1 MKKIVSGIMALAL
14 ALLLIVQPD
23 NTVKAEGVSLG
34 LSASTVNVGG
44 SVTATVSCPSGYG
57 VDVILSVDNTAVLSG
72 GNDTVVVIGD
82 AAGQSNSASVSFS
95 AVGAGTCTITAT
107 VRSAG
112 DADGNPVD
120 FGGASAT
127 VTVNNAAQ
135 QPTDT
140 NGGNT
145 GSNTGGTTDGGDAAQ
160 TTQSSDNTLKSIV
173 LSNGSLSPA
182 FSPKTKNYTAT
193 VDNSVTSL
201 SISATPTDQTAKV
214 TSVSGN
220 DNLQVG
226 ENTITITV
234 KAENGVT
241 TTYTIVVTRRD
252 ATDPENSEA
261 QEEKK
266 TYEINGSNWGIST
279 EITEDEVMQDF
290 TLSSILIDNLEYPC
304 LSFNNGSLDLIKMV
318 SEDGLNTGF
327 FVYDKDQGA
336 IYPFAKISGE
346 EHYVIILMPDTADV
360 PSDYAEVTLAIEGK
374 ADVTAY
380 QKADDELYLI
390 YCINDRGEKG
400 WYQYDPVEG
409 TYIRYV
415 APVETVE
422 QVVEEQNPD
431 TALQAEVANL
441 KLERTIILAVCGIIL
456 VILLIIIIALAIRVA
471 NSRKDV
477 LRELEEEDSD
487 DELDE
492 ELFEDADEQEQDDEI
507 INLDISDDSTDVDN
521 LAEDKDAI
529 SDNIADMVI
538 VDTEG
543 ANIEVRDD
551 INEDSHNNG
560 TKNDDVVETKE
571 AVNDNIVDIKIR
583 GTERTDIE
591 VGDDINQNSHSSSVE
606 NEDAVANK
614 AIINNDTA
622 DMKINDVAST
632 DTEDTSESML
642 PDENADSEPTEKK
655 VKKEKKE
662 YKRWGKK
669 KEQEPEED
677 DDITFIDL

>member
-23 NTVKAEGVSLG
+23 NTVKADNVSLG

-82 AAGQSNSASVSFS
+82 AAGQPNSASVTFS

-120 FGGASAT
+120 FGGASAA
-127 VTVNNAAQ
+127 VTVNNTAQ

-145 GSNTGGTTDGGDAAQ
+145 GSNTGSNTDGTTDGSSTAQ
-160 TTQSSDNTLKSIV
+160 TIKSSDNTLKSIV

-241 TTYTIVVTRRD
+241 ATYTIVVTRRD

-266 TYEINGSNWGIST
+266 SYEINGSNWGIST
-279 EITEDEVMQDF
+279 EITEEEVLQDF

-304 LSFNNGSLDLIKMV
+304 LSFNNGGLDLVKMV

-327 FVYDKDQGA
+327 FVYDKEQGA

-346 EHYVIILMPDTADV
+346 EHYVIILMPDAADV

-400 WYQYDPVEG
+400 WYQYDPVEE

-422 QVVEEQNPD
+422 QVVEAQNPD

-477 LRELEEEDSD
+477 LRELEEEDSE
-487 DELDE
+487 DELEE
-492 ELFEDADEQEQDDEI
+492 ELFVEADKQEQDDEI
-507 INLDISDDSTDVDN
+507 INLDISEDSTDV
-521 LAEDKDAI
+521 
-529 SDNIADMVI
+529 DNIADMVI
-538 VDTEG
+538 ADAEG
-543 ANIEVRDD
+543 ANIVSGDADNENSYNSNVN
-551 INEDSHNNG
+551 NEDAIAN
-560 TKNDDVVETKE
+560 KDIIDDNIADMKMSGV
-571 AVNDNIVDIKIR
+571 VNDNIEI
-583 GTERTDIE
+583 
-591 VGDDINQNSHSSSVE
+591 GD
-606 NEDAVANK
+606 
-614 AIINNDTA
+614 
-622 DMKINDVAST
+622 
-632 DTEDTSESML
+632 ES
-642 PDENADSEPTEKK
+642 ADSELTENES
-655 VKKEKKE
+655 KKEKKKH
-662 YKRWGKK
+662 KRWGKK
-669 KEQEPEED
+669 KEQEPEDD

>member
-1 MKKIVSGIMALAL
+1 MKKIVSGIMVLAL
-14 ALLLIVQPD
+14 ALLLIAHPD

-82 AAGQSNSASVSFS
+82 AAGQPNSASVTFS

-120 FGGASAT
+120 FGGASAA
-127 VTVNNAAQ
+127 VTVNNTAQ

-140 NGGNT
+140 NTGNNT
-145 GSNTGGTTDGGDAAQ
+145 GSNTGSNTDGTTDGSSTAQ

-201 SISATPTDQTAKV
+201 SISATPTNQTAKV

-241 TTYTIVVTRRD
+241 ATYTIVVTRRD

-266 TYEINGSNWGIST
+266 SYEINGSNWGIST
-279 EITEDEVMQDF
+279 EITEEEVLQDF

-346 EHYVIILMPDTADV
+346 EHYVIILMPDAADV

-380 QKADDELYLI
+380 QKADDELYLV

-400 WYQYDPVEG
+400 WYQYDPVEE

-422 QVVEEQNPD
+422 QVVEAQNPD

-477 LRELEEEDSD
+477 LRELEEEDSE

-492 ELFEDADEQEQDDEI
+492 ELFVEADKQEQDDEI

-521 LAEDKDAI
+521 IADMKTADTESANIASGDADTENSYNSNVNNEGTIANKDI
-529 SDNIADMVI
+529 IDDNIADMKM
-538 VDTEG
+538 
-543 ANIEVRDD
+543 
-551 INEDSHNNG
+551 S
-560 TKNDDVVETKE
+560 DV
-571 AVNDNIVDIKIR
+571 VNDNIEI
-583 GTERTDIE
+583 
-591 VGDDINQNSHSSSVE
+591 GD
-606 NEDAVANK
+606 
-614 AIINNDTA
+614 
-622 DMKINDVAST
+622 
-632 DTEDTSESML
+632 ES
-642 PDENADSEPTEKK
+642 ADSELTESES
-655 VKKEKKE
+655 KKEKKKH
-662 YKRWGKK
+662 KRWGKK

>member
-1 MKKIVSGIMALAL
+1 MKKIVSGIMVLAL
-14 ALLLIVQPD
+14 ALLLIAHPD

-82 AAGQSNSASVSFS
+82 AAGQPNSASVSFS

-112 DADGNPVD
+112 DAVGELVD

-127 VTVNNAAQ
+127 VTVNNTAQ

-140 NGGNT
+140 NTGNNTGNNT
-145 GSNTGGTTDGGDAAQ
+145 GSNTGSNTDGTTDGSSTAQ

-201 SISATPTDQTAKV
+201 SISATPTNQTAKV

-241 TTYTIVVTRRD
+241 ATYTIVVTRRD

-266 TYEINGSNWGIST
+266 SYEINGSNWGIST
-279 EITEDEVMQDF
+279 EITEEEVLQDF

-346 EHYVIILMPDTADV
+346 EHYVIILMPDAADV

-380 QKADDELYLI
+380 QKADDELYLV

-400 WYQYDPVEG
+400 WYQYDPVEE

-422 QVVEEQNPD
+422 QVVEAQNPD

-477 LRELEEEDSD
+477 LRELEEEDSE

-492 ELFEDADEQEQDDEI
+492 ELFVEADKQEQDDEI

-521 LAEDKDAI
+521 IADMVIADAEGANIVSGDADNENSYNSNVNNEDTIANKDI
-529 SDNIADMVI
+529 IDDNIADMKM
-538 VDTEG
+538 
-543 ANIEVRDD
+543 
-551 INEDSHNNG
+551 S
-560 TKNDDVVETKE
+560 DV
-571 AVNDNIVDIKIR
+571 VNDNIEI
-583 GTERTDIE
+583 
-591 VGDDINQNSHSSSVE
+591 GD
-606 NEDAVANK
+606 
-614 AIINNDTA
+614 
-622 DMKINDVAST
+622 
-632 DTEDTSESML
+632 ES
-642 PDENADSEPTEKK
+642 ADSELTESES
-655 VKKEKKE
+655 KKEKKKH
-662 YKRWGKK
+662 KRWGKK

>member
-1 MKKIVSGIMALAL
+1 MKKIVSGIMVLAL
-14 ALLLIVQPD
+14 ALLLIVHPD

-82 AAGQSNSASVSFS
+82 AAGQPNSASVTFS

-120 FGGASAT
+120 FGGASAA
-127 VTVNNAAQ
+127 VTVNNTAQ

-140 NGGNT
+140 NTGNNTGNNT
-145 GSNTGGTTDGGDAAQ
+145 GSNTGSNTDGTTDGSSTAQ

-201 SISATPTDQTAKV
+201 SISATPTNQTAKV

-241 TTYTIVVTRRD
+241 ATYTIVVTRRD

-266 TYEINGSNWGIST
+266 SYEINGSNWGIST
-279 EITEDEVMQDF
+279 EITEEEVLQDF

-304 LSFNNGSLDLIKMV
+304 LSFNNGSLDLVKMV

-327 FVYDKDQGA
+327 FVYDKEQGA

-346 EHYVIILMPDTADV
+346 EHYVIILMPDAADV

-380 QKADDELYLI
+380 QKADYELYLV

-400 WYQYDPVEG
+400 WYQYDPVEE

-422 QVVEEQNPD
+422 QVAEAQNPD

-477 LRELEEEDSD
+477 LRELEEEDSE

-492 ELFEDADEQEQDDEI
+492 ELFVEADKREQDDEI

-521 LAEDKDAI
+521 
-529 SDNIADMVI
+529 IADMVI
-538 VDTEG
+538 ADAEG
-543 ANIEVRDD
+543 ANIVSGDADNENSYNSNVN
-551 INEDSHNNG
+551 NEDAIAN
-560 TKNDDVVETKE
+560 KDIIDDNIADQKMSDV
-571 AVNDNIVDIKIR
+571 VNDNIEI
-583 GTERTDIE
+583 
-591 VGDDINQNSHSSSVE
+591 GD
-606 NEDAVANK
+606 
-614 AIINNDTA
+614 
-622 DMKINDVAST
+622 
-632 DTEDTSESML
+632 ES
-642 PDENADSEPTEKK
+642 ADSELTESES
-655 VKKEKKE
+655 KKEKKKH
-662 YKRWGKK
+662 KRWGKK

>member
-1 MKKIVSGIMALAL
+1 MKKKLSRFFAI
-14 ALLLIVQPD
+14 ALLLILIIRPSSV
-23 NTVKAEGVSLG
+23 VKAENISLSI
-34 LSASTVNVGG
+34 SASTVNVGDT
-44 SVTATVSCPSGYG
+44 VTATVSCPVGYS
-57 VDVILSVDNTAVLSG
+57 VIVSVNSDNGSVLSG
-72 GNDTVVVIGD
+72 GGLDQVATIGEI
-82 AAGQSNSASVSFS
+82 AGQPQNMSFKFS
-95 AVGAGTCTITAT
+95 AVGAGTCSITVSVLDTVNGDGITI
-107 VRSAG
+107 
-112 DADGNPVD
+112 DN
-120 FGGASAT
+120 FGGASAA
-127 VTVNNAAQ
+127 VTVNNTAQ

-145 GSNTGGTTDGGDAAQ
+145 GSNTGSNTDGTTDGSSTAQ

-241 TTYTIVVTRRD
+241 AKYTIVVTRRD

-266 TYEINGSNWGIST
+266 SYEINGSNWGIST
-279 EITEDEVMQDF
+279 EITEEEVLQDF

-346 EHYVIILMPDTADV
+346 EHYVIILMPDVADV

-400 WYQYDPVEG
+400 WYQYDPVEE

-422 QVVEEQNPD
+422 QVVEAQNPD

-477 LRELEEEDSD
+477 LRELEEEDSE

-492 ELFEDADEQEQDDEI
+492 ELFKEADKQEQDDEI
-507 INLDISDDSTDVDN
+507 IAAKTDVAETVAAETDDVEIVNLDIS
-521 LAEDKDAI
+521 
-529 SDNIADMVI
+529 
-538 VDTEG
+538 G
-543 ANIEVRDD
+543 D
-551 INEDSHNNG
+551 INEDSHNNS
-560 TKNDDVVETKE
+560 TKKGAAVATKE
-571 AVNDNIVDIKIR
+571 AVDDNITEMKTADTESADI
-583 GTERTDIE
+583 
-591 VGDDINQNSHSSSVE
+591 VSDDANNENSYNSNVK
-606 NEDAVANK
+606 NEDTIANK
-614 AIINNDTA
+614 DIIDNNIA
-622 DMKINDVAST
+622 DMKMSDVANA
-632 DTEDTSESML
+632 DIEID
-642 PDENADSEPTEKK
+642 DERADSEPTESELKR
-655 VKKEKKE
+655 EKKKH
-662 YKRWGKK
+662 KRWGKK

>member
-1 MKKIVSGIMALAL
+1 MKKIFSGIIAIALAL
-14 ALLLIVQPD
+14 ILIVQPD
-23 NTVKAEGVSLG
+23 NTVRAESLSLS

-44 SVTATVSCPSGYG
+44 TVTATVSCPSGYG

-72 GNDTVVVIGD
+72 GNDTVVLIGD
-82 AAGQSNSASVSFS
+82 AIGQPNSASVSFS

-107 VRSAG
+107 VREAG
-112 DADGNPVD
+112 NVSDPSTAIS
-120 FGGASAT
+120 FGGASAA
-127 VTVNNAAQ
+127 VTVNNTAQ

-145 GSNTGGTTDGGDAAQ
+145 GSNTGSNTDGTTDGSSTAQ
-160 TTQSSDNTLKSIV
+160 TTKSSDNTLKSIV

-241 TTYTIVVTRRD
+241 AKYTIVVTRRD

-266 TYEINGSNWGIST
+266 SYEINGSNWGIST
-279 EITEDEVMQDF
+279 EITEEEVLQDF

-346 EHYVIILMPDTADV
+346 EHYVIILMPDVADV

-400 WYQYDPVEG
+400 WYQYDPVEE

-422 QVVEEQNPD
+422 KVVETRNPD

-477 LRELEEEDSD
+477 LGELEEEDSE

-492 ELFEDADEQEQDDEI
+492 ELFKEADKQEQDDEI

-521 LAEDKDAI
+521 LAEDEDVI
-529 SDNIADMVI
+529 NDNIADMKTA
-538 VDTEG
+538 DTESADIVSDD
-543 ANIEVRDD
+543 ANNENSYNSNVK
-551 INEDSHNNG
+551 NEDTIASKDIIDNN
-560 TKNDDVVETKE
+560 
-571 AVNDNIVDIKIR
+571 I
-583 GTERTDIE
+583 
-591 VGDDINQNSHSSSVE
+591 
-606 NEDAVANK
+606 
-614 AIINNDTA
+614 A
-622 DMKINDVAST
+622 DMKMSDVENA
-632 DTEDTSESML
+632 DIEID
-642 PDENADSEPTEKK
+642 DERADSEPTESESKR
-655 VKKEKKE
+655 EKKKH
-662 YKRWGKK
+662 KRWGKK

>member
-1 MKKIVSGIMALAL
+1 MKKIVSGIMVLAL
-14 ALLLIVQPD
+14 ALLLIVHPD

-120 FGGASAT
+120 FGGASAA
-127 VTVNNAAQ
+127 VTVNNTAQ

-145 GSNTGGTTDGGDAAQ
+145 GSDTGSNTGSNTDGTTDGSSTAQ

-241 TTYTIVVTRRD
+241 AKYTIVVTRRD

-266 TYEINGSNWGIST
+266 SYEINGSNWGIST
-279 EITEDEVMQDF
+279 EITEEEVLQDF

-346 EHYVIILMPDTADV
+346 EHYVIILMPDAADV

-400 WYQYDPVEG
+400 WYQYDPVEE

-422 QVVEEQNPD
+422 QVVEAQNPD

-471 NSRKDV
+471 NSRKDI
-477 LRELEEEDSD
+477 LRELEEEDSE

-492 ELFEDADEQEQDDEI
+492 ELFGEADKQDQDDEI
-507 INLDISDDSTDVDN
+507 IAAKTDVAENVAVETDDVEIVNLDIS
-521 LAEDKDAI
+521 
-529 SDNIADMVI
+529 
-538 VDTEG
+538 
-543 ANIEVRDD
+543 DD
-551 INEDSHNNG
+551 INEDSHNNS
-560 TKNDDVVETKE
+560 TKKGAAVATKE
-571 AVNDNIVDIKIR
+571 AVDDNI
-583 GTERTDIE
+583 TEMKTADTESANIVSSGAITE
-591 VGDDINQNSHSSSVE
+591 NFYNSNMK
-606 NEDAVANK
+606 NEDTIANK
-614 AIINNDTA
+614 DIIDNNIA
-622 DMKINDVAST
+622 DMKMSDVENA
-632 DTEDTSESML
+632 DIEID
-642 PDENADSEPTEKK
+642 DERADSEPTESESKR
-655 VKKEKKE
+655 EKKKH
-662 YKRWGKK
+662 KRWGKK
-669 KEQEPEED
+669 KEQEPEEN

>member
-1 MKKIVSGIMALAL
+1 MKKIVSGIMVLAL
-14 ALLLIVQPD
+14 ALLLIVHPD

-120 FGGASAT
+120 FGGASAA
-127 VTVNNAAQ
+127 VTVNNTAQ

-145 GSNTGGTTDGGDAAQ
+145 GSDTGSNTGSNTDGTTDGSSTAQ

-241 TTYTIVVTRRD
+241 AKYTIVVTRRD

-266 TYEINGSNWGIST
+266 SYEINGSNWGIST
-279 EITEDEVMQDF
+279 EITEEEVLQDF

-346 EHYVIILMPDTADV
+346 EHYVIILMPDVADV

-400 WYQYDPVEG
+400 WYQYDPVEE

-422 QVVEEQNPD
+422 QVVEAQSPD

-477 LRELEEEDSD
+477 LRELEEEDSE

-492 ELFEDADEQEQDDEI
+492 ELFKEADKQEQDDEI

-521 LAEDKDAI
+521 LAEDEDVI
-529 SDNIADMVI
+529 NDNIADMKTA
-538 VDTEG
+538 DTESADIVSDD
-543 ANIEVRDD
+543 ANNENSYNSNVK
-551 INEDSHNNG
+551 NED
-560 TKNDDVVETKE
+560 T
-571 AVNDNIVDIKIR
+571 I
-583 GTERTDIE
+583 
-591 VGDDINQNSHSSSVE
+591 
-606 NEDAVANK
+606 ANK
-614 AIINNDTA
+614 NIIDNNIA
-622 DMKINDVAST
+622 DMKMSDVENA
-632 DTEDTSESML
+632 DIEID
-642 PDENADSEPTEKK
+642 DERADSEPTESESKR
-655 VKKEKKE
+655 EKKKH
-662 YKRWGKK
+662 KRWGKK

>member
-1 MKKIVSGIMALAL
+1 MKKIVSGIMVLAL
-14 ALLLIVQPD
+14 ALLLIVHPD

-120 FGGASAT
+120 FGGASAA
-127 VTVNNAAQ
+127 VTVNNTAQ

-145 GSNTGGTTDGGDAAQ
+145 GSNTGSNTDGTTDGSSTAQ

-241 TTYTIVVTRRD
+241 AKYTIVVTRRD

-266 TYEINGSNWGIST
+266 SYEINGSNWGIST
-279 EITEDEVMQDF
+279 EITEEEVLQDF

-346 EHYVIILMPDTADV
+346 EHYVIILMPDVADV

-400 WYQYDPVEG
+400 WYRYDPVEE

-422 QVVEEQNPD
+422 QVVEAQNPD

-456 VILLIIIIALAIRVA
+456 VILLIIIIALAIRVT
-471 NSRKDV
+471 NSRKDI
-477 LRELEEEDSD
+477 LRELEEENSE

-492 ELFEDADEQEQDDEI
+492 ELFGEADKQDQDDEI
-507 INLDISDDSTDVDN
+507 IAAKTDVAENVAVETDDVEIVNLDIS
-521 LAEDKDAI
+521 
-529 SDNIADMVI
+529 
-538 VDTEG
+538 
-543 ANIEVRDD
+543 DD
-551 INEDSHNNG
+551 INEDSHNNS
-560 TKNDDVVETKE
+560 TKKGAAVATKE
-571 AVNDNIVDIKIR
+571 AVDDNITEMKTADTENADIVSSGAI
-583 GTERTDIE
+583 TE
-591 VGDDINQNSHSSSVE
+591 NSYNSNVK
-606 NEDAVANK
+606 NEDTIANK
-614 AIINNDTA
+614 DIIDNNIA
-622 DMKINDVAST
+622 DMKMSDVANA
-632 DTEDTSESML
+632 DIEID
-642 PDENADSEPTEKK
+642 DERADSEPTESESKR
-655 VKKEKKE
+655 EKKRH
-662 YKRWGKK
+662 KRWGKK
-669 KEQEPEED
+669 KEQEPEEN

>member
-1 MKKIVSGIMALAL
+1 MKKIFSGIIAIALAL
-14 ALLLIVQPD
+14 ILIVQPD
-23 NTVKAEGVSLG
+23 NTVRAESLSLS

-44 SVTATVSCPSGYG
+44 TVTATVSCPSGYG
-57 VDVILSVDNTAVLSG
+57 VDVILNVDNTAVLSG
-72 GNDTVVVIGD
+72 GNDTVVLIGD
-82 AAGQSNSASVSFS
+82 AIGQPNSASVSFS

-107 VRSAG
+107 VREAG
-112 DADGNPVD
+112 NVSDPNTAIS

-127 VTVNNAAQ
+127 VTVNNVAQ

-140 NGGNT
+140 NTGNTGNNT
-145 GSNTGGTTDGGDAAQ
+145 GSNTGSNTDGTTDGSSTAQ

-201 SISATPTDQTAKV
+201 SISATPTNQTAKV

-241 TTYTIVVTRRD
+241 ATYTIVVNRRD

-266 TYEINGSNWGIST
+266 SYEINGSNWGIST
-279 EITEDEVMQDF
+279 EITEEEVLQDF

-327 FVYDKDQGA
+327 FVYDKEQGA

-346 EHYVIILMPDTADV
+346 EHYVIILMPDAADV

-380 QKADDELYLI
+380 QKADDELYLV

-400 WYQYDPVEG
+400 WYQYDPVEE

-415 APVETVE
+415 TPVETVE
-422 QVVEEQNPD
+422 QVVEAQNPD

-477 LRELEEEDSD
+477 LRELEEEDSE

-492 ELFEDADEQEQDDEI
+492 ELFVEADKQEQDDEI

-521 LAEDKDAI
+521 IADMKTADTESANIVSGDADNENSYNSNVNNEDAI
-529 SDNIADMVI
+529 ANKDIIDDNIADMKM
-538 VDTEG
+538 
-543 ANIEVRDD
+543 
-551 INEDSHNNG
+551 S
-560 TKNDDVVETKE
+560 DV
-571 AVNDNIVDIKIR
+571 VNDNIEI
-583 GTERTDIE
+583 
-591 VGDDINQNSHSSSVE
+591 GD
-606 NEDAVANK
+606 
-614 AIINNDTA
+614 
-622 DMKINDVAST
+622 
-632 DTEDTSESML
+632 ES
-642 PDENADSEPTEKK
+642 ADSELTESES
-655 VKKEKKE
+655 KKEKKKH
-662 YKRWGKK
+662 KRWGKK

>member
-1 MKKIVSGIMALAL
+1 MKKIVSGIMVLAL
-14 ALLLIVQPD
+14 ALLLIVHPD

-120 FGGASAT
+120 FGGASAA
-127 VTVNNAAQ
+127 VTVNNTAQ

-145 GSNTGGTTDGGDAAQ
+145 GSNTGSNTDGTTDGSSTAQ

-241 TTYTIVVTRRD
+241 AKYTIVVTRRD

-266 TYEINGSNWGIST
+266 SYEINGSNWGIST
-279 EITEDEVMQDF
+279 EITEEEVLQDF

-346 EHYVIILMPDTADV
+346 KHYVIILMPDVADV

-400 WYQYDPVEG
+400 WYQYDPVEE

-422 QVVEEQNPD
+422 QVVEAQSPD

-477 LRELEEEDSD
+477 LRELEEEDSE

-492 ELFEDADEQEQDDEI
+492 ELFKEADKQEQDDEI

-521 LAEDKDAI
+521 LAEDVINDNITDMKIADTESANI
-529 SDNIADMVI
+529 VSSGTITENSYNSNVKNEDTIANKNIIDNNIADMKM
-538 VDTEG
+538 
-543 ANIEVRDD
+543 
-551 INEDSHNNG
+551 S
-560 TKNDDVVETKE
+560 DVEN
-571 AVNDNIVDIKIR
+571 A
-583 GTERTDIE
+583 DIE
-591 VGDDINQNSHSSSVE
+591 IDDE
-606 NEDAVANK
+606 R
-614 AIINNDTA
+614 
-622 DMKINDVAST
+622 
-632 DTEDTSESML
+632 
-642 PDENADSEPTEKK
+642 ADSEPTESESKR
-655 VKKEKKE
+655 EKKKH
-662 YKRWGKK
+662 KRWGKK

>member
-1 MKKIVSGIMALAL
+1 MKKIVSGIMVLAL
-14 ALLLIVQPD
+14 ALLLIVHPD

-120 FGGASAT
+120 FGGASAA
-127 VTVNNAAQ
+127 VTVNNTAQ

-145 GSNTGGTTDGGDAAQ
+145 GSNTGSNTDGTTDGSSTAQ

-241 TTYTIVVTRRD
+241 AKYTIVVTRRD

-266 TYEINGSNWGIST
+266 SYEINGSNWGIST
-279 EITEDEVMQDF
+279 EITEEEVLQDF

-346 EHYVIILMPDTADV
+346 KHYVIILMPDVADV

-400 WYQYDPVEG
+400 WYQYDPVEE

-422 QVVEEQNPD
+422 QVVEAQNPD

-477 LRELEEEDSD
+477 LRELEEEDSE

-492 ELFEDADEQEQDDEI
+492 ELFKEADKQEQDDEI
-507 INLDISDDSTDVDN
+507 INLDISDNSTDVDN
-521 LAEDKDAI
+521 LAEDEDVINDNITDMKIADTESANI
-529 SDNIADMVI
+529 VSSGTITENSYNSNVKNEDTIANKNIIDNNIADMKM
-538 VDTEG
+538 
-543 ANIEVRDD
+543 
-551 INEDSHNNG
+551 S
-560 TKNDDVVETKE
+560 DVEN
-571 AVNDNIVDIKIR
+571 A
-583 GTERTDIE
+583 DIE
-591 VGDDINQNSHSSSVE
+591 IDDE
-606 NEDAVANK
+606 R
-614 AIINNDTA
+614 
-622 DMKINDVAST
+622 
-632 DTEDTSESML
+632 
-642 PDENADSEPTEKK
+642 ADSEPTESESKR
-655 VKKEKKE
+655 EKKKH
-662 YKRWGKK
+662 KRWGKK

>member
-1 MKKIVSGIMALAL
+1 MKKIVSGIMVLAL
-14 ALLLIVQPD
+14 ALLLIVHPD

-82 AAGQSNSASVSFS
+82 AAGQPNSASVTFS

-120 FGGASAT
+120 FGGASAA
-127 VTVNNAAQ
+127 VTVNNTAQ

-140 NGGNT
+140 NTGNNT
-145 GSNTGGTTDGGDAAQ
+145 GSNTGSNTDGTTDGSSTAQ

-201 SISATPTDQTAKV
+201 SISATPTDQKAKV

-241 TTYTIVVTRRD
+241 ATYTIVVTRRD

-266 TYEINGSNWGIST
+266 SYEINGSNWGIST
-279 EITEDEVMQDF
+279 EITEEEVLQDF

-346 EHYVIILMPDTADV
+346 EHYVIILMPDAADV

-380 QKADDELYLI
+380 QKADDELYLV

-400 WYQYDPVEG
+400 WYQYDPVEE

-422 QVVEEQNPD
+422 QVVEAQNPD

-477 LRELEEEDSD
+477 LRELEEEDSE

-492 ELFEDADEQEQDDEI
+492 ELFVEADKQEQDDEI
-507 INLDISDDSTDVDN
+507 INLDISEDSTDV
-521 LAEDKDAI
+521 
-529 SDNIADMVI
+529 DNIADMVI
-538 VDTEG
+538 ADAEG
-543 ANIEVRDD
+543 ANIVSGDADNENFYNSNVN
-551 INEDSHNNG
+551 NEDTIAN
-560 TKNDDVVETKE
+560 KDIIDDNIADKKMSDV
-571 AVNDNIVDIKIR
+571 VNDNIEI
-583 GTERTDIE
+583 
-591 VGDDINQNSHSSSVE
+591 GD
-606 NEDAVANK
+606 
-614 AIINNDTA
+614 
-622 DMKINDVAST
+622 
-632 DTEDTSESML
+632 ES
-642 PDENADSEPTEKK
+642 ADSELTESES
-655 VKKEKKE
+655 KKEKKKH
-662 YKRWGKK
+662 KRWGKK

>member
-1 MKKIVSGIMALAL
+1 MKKIVSGIMVLAL
-14 ALLLIVQPD
+14 ALLLIAHPD
-23 NTVKAEGVSLG
+23 NTVKAEDVSLG

-82 AAGQSNSASVSFS
+82 AAGQPNSASVTFS

-120 FGGASAT
+120 FGGASAA
-127 VTVNNAAQ
+127 VTVNNTAQ

-140 NGGNT
+140 NTGSNT
-145 GSNTGGTTDGGDAAQ
+145 GSNTDGTTDGSSTAQ

-182 FSPKTKNYTAT
+182 FSSKTKNYTAT

-241 TTYTIVVTRRD
+241 ATYTIVVTRRD

-266 TYEINGSNWGIST
+266 SYEINGSNWGIST
-279 EITEDEVMQDF
+279 EITEEEVLQDF

-346 EHYVIILMPDTADV
+346 EHYVIILMPDAADV

-400 WYQYDPVEG
+400 WYQYDPVEE

-422 QVVEEQNPD
+422 QVVEAQNPD

-477 LRELEEEDSD
+477 LRELEEEDSE

-492 ELFEDADEQEQDDEI
+492 ELFVEADKQEQDDEI
-507 INLDISDDSTDVDN
+507 INLDISEDSTDV
-521 LAEDKDAI
+521 
-529 SDNIADMVI
+529 DNIADMVI
-538 VDTEG
+538 ADAEG
-543 ANIEVRDD
+543 ANIVSGDADNENSYNSNVN
-551 INEDSHNNG
+551 NEDTIEN
-560 TKNDDVVETKE
+560 KDIIDDNIADKKMSDV
-571 AVNDNIVDIKIR
+571 VNDNIEI
-583 GTERTDIE
+583 
-591 VGDDINQNSHSSSVE
+591 GD
-606 NEDAVANK
+606 
-614 AIINNDTA
+614 
-622 DMKINDVAST
+622 
-632 DTEDTSESML
+632 ES
-642 PDENADSEPTEKK
+642 ADSELTESES
-655 VKKEKKE
+655 KKEKKKH
-662 YKRWGKK
+662 KRWGKK

>member
-1 MKKIVSGIMALAL
+1 MKKIVSGIMVLAL
-14 ALLLIVQPD
+14 ALLLIVHPD

-120 FGGASAT
+120 FGGASAA
-127 VTVNNAAQ
+127 VTVNNTAQ

-145 GSNTGGTTDGGDAAQ
+145 GSDTGSNTGSNTDGTTDGSSTAQ

-201 SISATPTDQTAKV
+201 SISATPTNQTAKV

-241 TTYTIVVTRRD
+241 ATYTIVVTRRD

-266 TYEINGSNWGIST
+266 SYEINGSNWGIST
-279 EITEDEVMQDF
+279 EITEEEVLQDF
-290 TLSSILIDNLEYPC
+290 TLSSILIDNFEYPC

-346 EHYVIILMPDTADV
+346 EHYVIILMPDAADV

-400 WYQYDPVEG
+400 WYQYDPVEE

-415 APVETVE
+415 TPVETVE
-422 QVVEEQNPD
+422 QVVEAQNPD

-441 KLERTIILAVCGIIL
+441 KLERTIILAVCGVIL

-477 LRELEEEDSD
+477 LRELEEEDSE

-492 ELFEDADEQEQDDEI
+492 ELFVEADKQEQDDEI

-521 LAEDKDAI
+521 IADMKTADTESANIASGDADNENSYNSNVNNEDAI
-529 SDNIADMVI
+529 ANKDIIDDNIADMKM
-538 VDTEG
+538 
-543 ANIEVRDD
+543 
-551 INEDSHNNG
+551 S
-560 TKNDDVVETKE
+560 DV
-571 AVNDNIVDIKIR
+571 VNDNIEIDD
-583 GTERTDIE
+583 ER
-591 VGDDINQNSHSSSVE
+591 
-606 NEDAVANK
+606 
-614 AIINNDTA
+614 
-622 DMKINDVAST
+622 
-632 DTEDTSESML
+632 
-642 PDENADSEPTEKK
+642 ADSEPTESESKR
-655 VKKEKKE
+655 EKKKH
-662 YKRWGKK
+662 KRWGKK

>member
-1 MKKIVSGIMALAL
+1 MKKIVSGIMVLAL
-14 ALLLIVQPD
+14 ALLLIAHPD

-82 AAGQSNSASVSFS
+82 AAGQPNSASVTFS

-120 FGGASAT
+120 FGGASAA
-127 VTVNNAAQ
+127 VTVNNTAQ

-140 NGGNT
+140 NTGNNT
-145 GSNTGGTTDGGDAAQ
+145 GSNTDGTTDGSSTAQ

-201 SISATPTDQTAKV
+201 SISATPTNQTAKV

-241 TTYTIVVTRRD
+241 ATYTIVVTRRD

-266 TYEINGSNWGIST
+266 SYEINGSNWGIST
-279 EITEDEVMQDF
+279 EITEEEVLQDF
-290 TLSSILIDNLEYPC
+290 TMSSILIDNLEYPC

-346 EHYVIILMPDTADV
+346 EHYVIILMPDAADV

-380 QKADDELYLI
+380 QKADDELYLV

-400 WYQYDPVEG
+400 WYQYDPVEE

-422 QVVEEQNPD
+422 QVVEAQNPD

-441 KLERTIILAVCGIIL
+441 KLERIIILAVCGIIL

-477 LRELEEEDSD
+477 LRELEEEDSE

-492 ELFEDADEQEQDDEI
+492 ELFVEADKQEQDDGI

-521 LAEDKDAI
+521 IADMKTADTESANIASGDADNENSYNSNVNNEDAI
-529 SDNIADMVI
+529 AYKDIIDDNIADMKM
-538 VDTEG
+538 
-543 ANIEVRDD
+543 
-551 INEDSHNNG
+551 S
-560 TKNDDVVETKE
+560 
-571 AVNDNIVDIKIR
+571 
-583 GTERTDIE
+583 
-591 VGDDINQNSHSSSVE
+591 
-606 NEDAVANK
+606 
-614 AIINNDTA
+614 
-622 DMKINDVAST
+622 DVASA
-632 DTEDTSESML
+632 DIEIDDES
-642 PDENADSEPTEKK
+642 ADIEPTESES
-655 VKKEKKE
+655 KKEKKKH
-662 YKRWGKK
+662 KRWGKK

>member
-1 MKKIVSGIMALAL
+1 MKKIVSGIMVLAL
-14 ALLLIVQPD
+14 ALLLIAHPD

-82 AAGQSNSASVSFS
+82 AAGQPNSASVTFS

-120 FGGASAT
+120 FGGASAA
-127 VTVNNAAQ
+127 VTVNNTAQ

-140 NGGNT
+140 NTGNNT
-145 GSNTGGTTDGGDAAQ
+145 GSNTGSNTDGTTDGSSTAQ

-201 SISATPTDQTAKV
+201 SISATPTNQTAKV

-241 TTYTIVVTRRD
+241 ATYTIVVTRRD

-266 TYEINGSNWGIST
+266 SYEINGSNWGIST
-279 EITEDEVMQDF
+279 EITEEEVLQDF

-327 FVYDKDQGA
+327 FVYDKEQGA

-346 EHYVIILMPDTADV
+346 EHYVIILMPDAADV

-400 WYQYDPVEG
+400 WYQYDPVEE

-415 APVETVE
+415 TPVETVE
-422 QVVEEQNPD
+422 QVVEAQNPD

-471 NSRKDV
+471 NSRKDI
-477 LRELEEEDSD
+477 LRELEEEDSE

-492 ELFEDADEQEQDDEI
+492 ELFVEADKQEHDDEI
-507 INLDISDDSTDVDN
+507 INLDISEDSTDVDN
-521 LAEDKDAI
+521 IADMKTADTESANIASDDADNENSYNSNVNNEDTIANKDI
-529 SDNIADMVI
+529 IDDNIADMKM
-538 VDTEG
+538 
-543 ANIEVRDD
+543 
-551 INEDSHNNG
+551 S
-560 TKNDDVVETKE
+560 DV
-571 AVNDNIVDIKIR
+571 VNDNIEI
-583 GTERTDIE
+583 
-591 VGDDINQNSHSSSVE
+591 GD
-606 NEDAVANK
+606 
-614 AIINNDTA
+614 
-622 DMKINDVAST
+622 
-632 DTEDTSESML
+632 ES
-642 PDENADSEPTEKK
+642 ADSELTESES
-655 VKKEKKE
+655 KKEKKKH
-662 YKRWGKK
+662 KRWGKK
-669 KEQEPEED
+669 KEQEPEDD

>member
-1 MKKIVSGIMALAL
+1 MKKIVSGIMVLAL
-14 ALLLIVQPD
+14 ALLLIVHPD

-120 FGGASAT
+120 FGGASAA
-127 VTVNNAAQ
+127 VTVNNTAQ

-145 GSNTGGTTDGGDAAQ
+145 GSDTGSNTGSNTDGTTDGSSTAQ

-241 TTYTIVVTRRD
+241 AKYTIVVTRRD

-266 TYEINGSNWGIST
+266 SYEINGSNWGIST
-279 EITEDEVMQDF
+279 EITEEEVLQDF

-346 EHYVIILMPDTADV
+346 EHYVIILMPDVADV

-400 WYQYDPVEG
+400 WYQYDPVEE

-422 QVVEEQNPD
+422 QVVEAQSPD

-477 LRELEEEDSD
+477 LRELEEEDSE

-492 ELFEDADEQEQDDEI
+492 ELFKETDKQEQDDEI

-521 LAEDKDAI
+521 LAEDEDVINDNITDMKTADTERVNIVSSGAI
-529 SDNIADMVI
+529 TENSYNSNVKNEDTIANKGIIDNNIADMKM
-538 VDTEG
+538 
-543 ANIEVRDD
+543 
-551 INEDSHNNG
+551 S
-560 TKNDDVVETKE
+560 DVEN
-571 AVNDNIVDIKIR
+571 A
-583 GTERTDIE
+583 DIE
-591 VGDDINQNSHSSSVE
+591 IDDE
-606 NEDAVANK
+606 R
-614 AIINNDTA
+614 
-622 DMKINDVAST
+622 
-632 DTEDTSESML
+632 
-642 PDENADSEPTEKK
+642 ADSEPTESESKR
-655 VKKEKKE
+655 EKKKH
-662 YKRWGKK
+662 KRWGKK

>member
-1 MKKIVSGIMALAL
+1 MKKIVSGIMVLAL
-14 ALLLIVQPD
+14 ALLLIAHPD

-82 AAGQSNSASVSFS
+82 AAGQPNSASVTFS

-120 FGGASAT
+120 FGGASAA
-127 VTVNNAAQ
+127 VTVNNTAQ

-140 NGGNT
+140 NTGNNT
-145 GSNTGGTTDGGDAAQ
+145 GSNTGSNTDGTTDGSSTAQ

-173 LSNGSLSPA
+173 LSNGSLSPT

-201 SISATPTDQTAKV
+201 SISATPTNQTAKV

-226 ENTITITV
+226 ENKITITV

-241 TTYTIVVTRRD
+241 ATYTIVVTRRD

-266 TYEINGSNWGIST
+266 SYEINGSNWGIST
-279 EITEDEVMQDF
+279 EITEEEVLQDF

-346 EHYVIILMPDTADV
+346 EHYVIILMPDAADV

-380 QKADDELYLI
+380 QKADDELYLV

-400 WYQYDPVEG
+400 WYQYDPVEE

-422 QVVEEQNPD
+422 QVVEAQNPD

-441 KLERTIILAVCGIIL
+441 KFERTIILAVCGIIL
-456 VILLIIIIALAIRVA
+456 VILLTIIIALAIRVA

-477 LRELEEEDSD
+477 LRELEEEDSE

-492 ELFEDADEQEQDDEI
+492 ELFVEADKQEQDDEI

-521 LAEDKDAI
+521 IADMVIADAEGANIVSGDADNENSYNSNVNNEDAI
-529 SDNIADMVI
+529 ANKDIIDDNIADMKM
-538 VDTEG
+538 
-543 ANIEVRDD
+543 
-551 INEDSHNNG
+551 S
-560 TKNDDVVETKE
+560 DV
-571 AVNDNIVDIKIR
+571 VNDNIEI
-583 GTERTDIE
+583 
-591 VGDDINQNSHSSSVE
+591 GD
-606 NEDAVANK
+606 
-614 AIINNDTA
+614 
-622 DMKINDVAST
+622 
-632 DTEDTSESML
+632 ES
-642 PDENADSEPTEKK
+642 ADSELTESES
-655 VKKEKKE
+655 KKEKKKH
-662 YKRWGKK
+662 KRWGKK

>member
-1 MKKIVSGIMALAL
+1 MKKIVSGIMVLAL
-14 ALLLIVQPD
+14 ALLLIVHPD

-57 VDVILSVDNTAVLSG
+57 VDVILSVDNTGVLSG

-82 AAGQSNSASVSFS
+82 AAGQPNSASVSFS

-120 FGGASAT
+120 FGGASAA
-127 VTVNNAAQ
+127 VTVNNTAQ

-145 GSNTGGTTDGGDAAQ
+145 GSNTDGTTDGSSTAQ

-241 TTYTIVVTRRD
+241 AKYTIVVTRRD

-266 TYEINGSNWGIST
+266 SYEINGSNWGIST
-279 EITEDEVMQDF
+279 EITEEEVLQDF

-346 EHYVIILMPDTADV
+346 EHYVIILMPDVADV

-400 WYQYDPVEG
+400 WYQYDQVEE

-422 QVVEEQNPD
+422 QVVEAQNPD

-477 LRELEEEDSD
+477 LRELEEEDSE

-492 ELFEDADEQEQDDEI
+492 ELFKEADEQEQDDEI
-507 INLDISDDSTDVDN
+507 IAAKTDVAENVAVETDDVEIVNLDIS
-521 LAEDKDAI
+521 
-529 SDNIADMVI
+529 
-538 VDTEG
+538 G
-543 ANIEVRDD
+543 D
-551 INEDSHNNG
+551 INEDSHNNS
-560 TKNDDVVETKE
+560 TKKGAAVATKE
-571 AVNDNIVDIKIR
+571 AVDDNITEMKTADTESADI
-583 GTERTDIE
+583 
-591 VGDDINQNSHSSSVE
+591 VSDDANNENSYNSNVK
-606 NEDAVANK
+606 NEDTIANK
-614 AIINNDTA
+614 DIIDNNIA
-622 DMKINDVAST
+622 DMKMSDVANA
-632 DTEDTSESML
+632 DIEID
-642 PDENADSEPTEKK
+642 DERADSEPTESESKR
-655 VKKEKKE
+655 EKKKH
-662 YKRWGKK
+662 KRWGKK

>member
-1 MKKIVSGIMALAL
+1 MKKIVSGIMVLAL
-14 ALLLIVQPD
+14 ALLLIAHPD

-82 AAGQSNSASVSFS
+82 AAGQPNSASVTFS

-120 FGGASAT
+120 FGGASAA
-127 VTVNNAAQ
+127 VTVNNTAQ

-140 NGGNT
+140 NTGNNT
-145 GSNTGGTTDGGDAAQ
+145 GSNTGSNTDGTTDGSSTAQ

-201 SISATPTDQTAKV
+201 SISATPTNQTAKV

-241 TTYTIVVTRRD
+241 ATYTIVVTRRD

-266 TYEINGSNWGIST
+266 SYEINGSNWGIST
-279 EITEDEVMQDF
+279 EITEEEVLQDF

-346 EHYVIILMPDTADV
+346 EHYVIILMPDVADV

-380 QKADDELYLI
+380 QKADDELYLV

-400 WYQYDPVEG
+400 WYQYDPVEE

-422 QVVEEQNPD
+422 QVVEAQNPD

-471 NSRKDV
+471 NSRKDI
-477 LRELEEEDSD
+477 LRELEEEDSE

-492 ELFEDADEQEQDDEI
+492 ELFVEADKQEQDDEI
-507 INLDISDDSTDVDN
+507 IAAKTDVAENLAVETDDVEIVNLDIS
-521 LAEDKDAI
+521 
-529 SDNIADMVI
+529 
-538 VDTEG
+538 G
-543 ANIEVRDD
+543 D
-551 INEDSHNNG
+551 INEDSHNNS
-560 TKNDDVVETKE
+560 TKKGAAVATKE
-571 AVNDNIVDIKIR
+571 AVDDNITEMKTADTESADIVSDDANNENSYNSNVKNEDTIANKDIIDDNIADMKMSDVVNDNIEI
-583 GTERTDIE
+583 
-591 VGDDINQNSHSSSVE
+591 GD
-606 NEDAVANK
+606 
-614 AIINNDTA
+614 
-622 DMKINDVAST
+622 
-632 DTEDTSESML
+632 ES
-642 PDENADSEPTEKK
+642 ADSELTESES
-655 VKKEKKE
+655 KKEKKKH
-662 YKRWGKK
+662 KRWGKK

>member
-1 MKKIVSGIMALAL
+1 MRKNYRIISAILLAVSLVFGQFNIGTDIIYAYEEKSAVVVCPEDAYVSARSGPGTENSIDHNLTNGKALTIVDEADDSNGVLWYKVKYNL
-14 ALLLIVQPD
+14 VKD
-23 NTVKAEGVSLG
+23 NSECVSYVRSDYVSVTGENTVDGTEAAVS
-34 LSASTVNVGG
+34 
-44 SVTATVSCPSGYG
+44 
-57 VDVILSVDNTAVLSG
+57 D
-72 GNDTVVVIGD
+72 D
-82 AAGQSNSASVSFS
+82 A
-95 AVGAGTCTITAT
+95 
-107 VRSAG
+107 AG

-120 FGGASAT
+120 FGGASAA
-127 VTVNNAAQ
+127 VTVNNTAQ

-145 GSNTGGTTDGGDAAQ
+145 GSNTGSNTDGTTDGSSTAQ

-241 TTYTIVVTRRD
+241 AKYTIVVTRRD

-266 TYEINGSNWGIST
+266 SYEINGSNWGIST
-279 EITEDEVMQDF
+279 EITEEEVLQDF

-318 SEDGLNTGF
+318 SDDGLNTGF

-346 EHYVIILMPDTADV
+346 EHYVIILMPDVADV

-400 WYQYDPVEG
+400 WYQYDPVEE

-422 QVVEEQNPD
+422 QVVEAQNPD

-477 LRELEEEDSD
+477 LRELEEEDSE

-492 ELFEDADEQEQDDEI
+492 ELFKEADKQEQDDEI

-521 LAEDKDAI
+521 LAEDEDVINDNITDMKIADTESANI
-529 SDNIADMVI
+529 VSSGTITENSYNSNVKNEDTIANKNIIDNNIADMKM
-538 VDTEG
+538 
-543 ANIEVRDD
+543 
-551 INEDSHNNG
+551 S
-560 TKNDDVVETKE
+560 DVEN
-571 AVNDNIVDIKIR
+571 A
-583 GTERTDIE
+583 DIE
-591 VGDDINQNSHSSSVE
+591 IDDE
-606 NEDAVANK
+606 R
-614 AIINNDTA
+614 
-622 DMKINDVAST
+622 
-632 DTEDTSESML
+632 
-642 PDENADSEPTEKK
+642 ADSEPTESESKR
-655 VKKEKKE
+655 EKKKH
-662 YKRWGKK
+662 KRWGKK

>member
-1 MKKIVSGIMALAL
+1 MKKKLSRFFAI
-14 ALLLIVQPD
+14 ALLLILIIRPSSV
-23 NTVKAEGVSLG
+23 VKAENISLSI
-34 LSASTVNVGG
+34 SASTVNVGDT
-44 SVTATVSCPSGYG
+44 VTATVSCPVGYS
-57 VDVILSVDNTAVLSG
+57 VIVSVNSDNGSVLSG
-72 GNDTVVVIGD
+72 GGLDQVATIGEI
-82 AAGQSNSASVSFS
+82 AGQPQNMSFKFS
-95 AVGAGTCTITAT
+95 AVGAGTCSITVSVLDTVNGDGTTI
-107 VRSAG
+107 
-112 DADGNPVD
+112 DN
-120 FGGASAT
+120 FGGASAA
-127 VTVNNAAQ
+127 VTVNNTAQ

-145 GSNTGGTTDGGDAAQ
+145 GSNTGSDTDGTTDGSSTAQ

-241 TTYTIVVTRRD
+241 AKYTIVVTRRD

-266 TYEINGSNWGIST
+266 SYEINGSNWGIST
-279 EITEDEVMQDF
+279 EITEEEVLQDF

-346 EHYVIILMPDTADV
+346 EHYVIILMPDVADV
-360 PSDYAEVTLAIEGK
+360 PGDYAEVTLAIEGK

-400 WYQYDPVEG
+400 WYQYDPVEE

-422 QVVEEQNPD
+422 QVVEAQNPD
-431 TALQAEVANL
+431 TALQAEVASL

-477 LRELEEEDSD
+477 LRELEEEDSE

-492 ELFEDADEQEQDDEI
+492 ELFKEADKQEQDDEI
-507 INLDISDDSTDVDN
+507 IAAKTDVAKTDVAAETDDVEIVNLDIS
-521 LAEDKDAI
+521 
-529 SDNIADMVI
+529 
-538 VDTEG
+538 G
-543 ANIEVRDD
+543 D
-551 INEDSHNNG
+551 INEDSHNNS
-560 TKNDDVVETKE
+560 TKKGAAVAAKE
-571 AVNDNIVDIKIR
+571 AVD
-583 GTERTDIE
+583 
-591 VGDDINQNSHSSSVE
+591 DDITEMKTADTESADIVSDDANNENSYNSNVK
-606 NEDAVANK
+606 NEDTIANK
-614 AIINNDTA
+614 DIIDNNIA
-622 DMKINDVAST
+622 DMKMSDVANA
-632 DTEDTSESML
+632 DIEID
-642 PDENADSEPTEKK
+642 DERADSEPTESESKR
-655 VKKEKKE
+655 EKKKH
-662 YKRWGKK
+662 KRWGKK

>member
-1 MKKIVSGIMALAL
+1 MKKIVSGIMVLAL
-14 ALLLIVQPD
+14 ALLLIAHPD

-82 AAGQSNSASVSFS
+82 AAGQPNSASVSFS

-112 DADGNPVD
+112 DAVGELVD

-127 VTVNNAAQ
+127 VTVNNTAQ

-140 NGGNT
+140 NTGNNT
-145 GSNTGGTTDGGDAAQ
+145 GSNTDGTTDGSSTAQ

-201 SISATPTDQTAKV
+201 SISATPTDQKAKV

-241 TTYTIVVTRRD
+241 AKYTIVVTRRD

-266 TYEINGSNWGIST
+266 SYEINGSNWGIST
-279 EITEDEVMQDF
+279 EITEEEVLQDF

-346 EHYVIILMPDTADV
+346 EHYVIILMPDVADV

-400 WYQYDPVEG
+400 WYQYDQVEE

-422 QVVEEQNPD
+422 QVVEAQNPD

-456 VILLIIIIALAIRVA
+456 VILLIIITALAIRVA

-477 LRELEEEDSD
+477 LRELEEEDSG

-492 ELFEDADEQEQDDEI
+492 ELFKEADEQEQDDEI
-507 INLDISDDSTDVDN
+507 IAAKTDVAENVAVETDDVEIVNLDIS
-521 LAEDKDAI
+521 
-529 SDNIADMVI
+529 
-538 VDTEG
+538 G
-543 ANIEVRDD
+543 D
-551 INEDSHNNG
+551 INEDSHNNS
-560 TKNDDVVETKE
+560 TKKGAVATKE
-571 AVNDNIVDIKIR
+571 AVDDNI
-583 GTERTDIE
+583 TEMKTADTE
-591 VGDDINQNSHSSSVE
+591 SADMVSDDANNENSYNSNVK
-606 NEDAVANK
+606 NEDTIANK
-614 AIINNDTA
+614 DIIDNNIA
-622 DMKINDVAST
+622 DMKMSDVANA
-632 DTEDTSESML
+632 DIEID
-642 PDENADSEPTEKK
+642 DERADSEPTESELKR
-655 VKKEKKE
+655 EKKKH
-662 YKRWGKK
+662 KRWGKK

>member
-1 MKKIVSGIMALAL
+1 MKKIVSGIMVLAL
-14 ALLLIVQPD
+14 ALLLIAHPD

-82 AAGQSNSASVSFS
+82 AAGQPNSASVTFS

-120 FGGASAT
+120 FGGASAA
-127 VTVNNAAQ
+127 VTVNNTAQ

-140 NGGNT
+140 NTGNNT
-145 GSNTGGTTDGGDAAQ
+145 GSNTGSNTDGTTDGSSTAQ

-201 SISATPTDQTAKV
+201 SISATPTNQTAKV

-241 TTYTIVVTRRD
+241 AKYTIVVTRRD

-266 TYEINGSNWGIST
+266 SYEINGSNWGIST
-279 EITEDEVMQDF
+279 EITEEEVLQDF

-346 EHYVIILMPDTADV
+346 EHYVIILMPDAADV

-380 QKADDELYLI
+380 QKADDELYLV

-400 WYQYDPVEG
+400 WYQYDPVEE

-422 QVVEEQNPD
+422 QVVEAQNPD

-477 LRELEEEDSD
+477 LRELEEEDSE

-492 ELFEDADEQEQDDEI
+492 ELFVEADKQEQDDEI
-507 INLDISDDSTDVDN
+507 INLDISEDSTDV
-521 LAEDKDAI
+521 
-529 SDNIADMVI
+529 DNIADMVI
-538 VDTEG
+538 ADADNENSYNSNV
-543 ANIEVRDD
+543 N
-551 INEDSHNNG
+551 NEDTIAN
-560 TKNDDVVETKE
+560 KDIIDDNIADKKMSDV
-571 AVNDNIVDIKIR
+571 VNDNIEI
-583 GTERTDIE
+583 
-591 VGDDINQNSHSSSVE
+591 GD
-606 NEDAVANK
+606 
-614 AIINNDTA
+614 
-622 DMKINDVAST
+622 
-632 DTEDTSESML
+632 ES
-642 PDENADSEPTEKK
+642 ADSELTESES
-655 VKKEKKE
+655 KKEKKKH
-662 YKRWGKK
+662 KRWGKK

>member
-1 MKKIVSGIMALAL
+1 MKKIVSGIMVLAL
-14 ALLLIVQPD
+14 ALLLIAHPD

-82 AAGQSNSASVSFS
+82 AAGQPNSASVTFS

-120 FGGASAT
+120 FGGASAA
-127 VTVNNAAQ
+127 VTVNNTAQ

-140 NGGNT
+140 NTGNNT
-145 GSNTGGTTDGGDAAQ
+145 GSNTGSNTDGTTDGSSTAQ

-201 SISATPTDQTAKV
+201 SISATPTDQKAKV

-241 TTYTIVVTRRD
+241 AKYTIVVTRRD

-266 TYEINGSNWGIST
+266 SYEINGSNWGIST
-279 EITEDEVMQDF
+279 EITEEEVLQDF

-346 EHYVIILMPDTADV
+346 EHYVIILMPDAADV

-380 QKADDELYLI
+380 QKADDELYLV

-400 WYQYDPVEG
+400 WYQYDPVEE

-422 QVVEEQNPD
+422 QVVEAQNPD

-477 LRELEEEDSD
+477 LRELEEEDSE

-492 ELFEDADEQEQDDEI
+492 ELFVEADKQEQDDEI
-507 INLDISDDSTDVDN
+507 INLDISEDSTDV
-521 LAEDKDAI
+521 
-529 SDNIADMVI
+529 DNIADMVI
-538 VDTEG
+538 ADADNENSYNSNV
-543 ANIEVRDD
+543 N
-551 INEDSHNNG
+551 NEDTIAN
-560 TKNDDVVETKE
+560 KDIIDDNIADKKMSDV
-571 AVNDNIVDIKIR
+571 VNDNIEI
-583 GTERTDIE
+583 
-591 VGDDINQNSHSSSVE
+591 GD
-606 NEDAVANK
+606 
-614 AIINNDTA
+614 
-622 DMKINDVAST
+622 
-632 DTEDTSESML
+632 ES
-642 PDENADSEPTEKK
+642 ADSELTESES
-655 VKKEKKE
+655 KKEKKKH
-662 YKRWGKK
+662 KRWGKK

>member
-1 MKKIVSGIMALAL
+1 MKKKLSRFFAI
-14 ALLLIVQPD
+14 ALLLILIIRPSSV
-23 NTVKAEGVSLG
+23 VKAENISLSI
-34 LSASTVNVGG
+34 SASTVNVGDT
-44 SVTATVSCPSGYG
+44 VTATVSCPVGYS
-57 VDVILSVDNTAVLSG
+57 VIVSVNSDNGSVLSG
-72 GNDTVVVIGD
+72 GGLDQVATIGEI
-82 AAGQSNSASVSFS
+82 AGQPQNMSFKFS
-95 AVGAGTCTITAT
+95 AVGAGTCSITVSVLDTVNGDGTTI
-107 VRSAG
+107 
-112 DADGNPVD
+112 DN
-120 FGGASAT
+120 FGGASAA
-127 VTVNNAAQ
+127 VTVNNTAQ

-145 GSNTGGTTDGGDAAQ
+145 GSNTGSDTDGTTDGSSTAQ

-241 TTYTIVVTRRD
+241 AKYTIVVTRRD

-266 TYEINGSNWGIST
+266 SYEINGSNWGIST
-279 EITEDEVMQDF
+279 EITEEEVLQDF

-346 EHYVIILMPDTADV
+346 EHYVIILMPDAADV
-360 PSDYAEVTLAIEGK
+360 PSGYAEVTLAIEGK

-400 WYQYDPVEG
+400 WYQYDPVEE

-422 QVVEEQNPD
+422 QVVETQNPD

-441 KLERTIILAVCGIIL
+441 KLERTIILALCGIIL

-477 LRELEEEDSD
+477 LRELEEEDSE

-492 ELFEDADEQEQDDEI
+492 ELFGEADKQDQDDEI
-507 INLDISDDSTDVDN
+507 IAAKTDVAENVAVETDDVEIVNLDIS
-521 LAEDKDAI
+521 
-529 SDNIADMVI
+529 
-538 VDTEG
+538 
-543 ANIEVRDD
+543 DD
-551 INEDSHNNG
+551 INEDSHNNS
-560 TKNDDVVETKE
+560 TKKGAAVAAKE
-571 AVNDNIVDIKIR
+571 AVDDNITEMKTADTENADIVSDDAN
-583 GTERTDIE
+583 TE
-591 VGDDINQNSHSSSVE
+591 NSYNSNMK
-606 NEDAVANK
+606 NEDTIANK
-614 AIINNDTA
+614 DIIDNNIA
-622 DMKINDVAST
+622 DMKMSDVENA
-632 DTEDTSESML
+632 DIEID
-642 PDENADSEPTEKK
+642 DERADSEPTESESKR
-655 VKKEKKE
+655 EKKKH
-662 YKRWGKK
+662 KRWGKK
-669 KEQEPEED
+669 KEQEPEEN

>member
-1 MKKIVSGIMALAL
+1 MKKIVSGIMVLAL
-14 ALLLIVQPD
+14 ALLLIAHPD

-82 AAGQSNSASVSFS
+82 AAGQPNSASVTFS

-120 FGGASAT
+120 FGGASAA
-127 VTVNNAAQ
+127 VTVNNTAQ

-140 NGGNT
+140 NTGSNTGNNT
-145 GSNTGGTTDGGDAAQ
+145 GSNTGSNTDGTTDGSSTAQ

-173 LSNGSLSPA
+173 LSKGSLSPA

-201 SISATPTDQTAKV
+201 SISATPTNQTAKV

-241 TTYTIVVTRRD
+241 ATYTIVVTRRD

-266 TYEINGSNWGIST
+266 SYEINGSNWGIST
-279 EITEDEVMQDF
+279 EITEEEVLQDF

-346 EHYVIILMPDTADV
+346 EHYVIILMPDAADV

-400 WYQYDPVEG
+400 WYQYDPVEE

-422 QVVEEQNPD
+422 QVVEAQNPD

-477 LRELEEEDSD
+477 LRELEEEDSE

-492 ELFEDADEQEQDDEI
+492 ELFVEADKQEQDDEI

-521 LAEDKDAI
+521 
-529 SDNIADMVI
+529 IADMVI
-538 VDTEG
+538 ADAEG
-543 ANIEVRDD
+543 ANIASGDAD
-551 INEDSHNNG
+551 NENSYNSN
-560 TKNDDVVETKE
+560 
-571 AVNDNIVDIKIR
+571 VN
-583 GTERTDIE
+583 
-591 VGDDINQNSHSSSVE
+591 
-606 NEDAVANK
+606 NEDALANK
-614 AIINNDTA
+614 DIIDNNIA
-622 DMKINDVAST
+622 DMKMSDVASA
-632 DTEDTSESML
+632 DIEIGDES
-642 PDENADSEPTEKK
+642 ADSELTESES
-655 VKKEKKE
+655 KKEKKKH
-662 YKRWGKK
+662 KRWGKK

>member
-1 MKKIVSGIMALAL
+1 MKKIVSGIMVLAL
-14 ALLLIVQPD
+14 ALLLIVHPD

-57 VDVILSVDNTAVLSG
+57 VDVILSVDNTGVLSG

-82 AAGQSNSASVSFS
+82 AAGQPNSASVSFS

-120 FGGASAT
+120 FGGASAA

-145 GSNTGGTTDGGDAAQ
+145 GSNTGSNTDGTTDGSSTAQ

-241 TTYTIVVTRRD
+241 AKYTIVVTRRD

-266 TYEINGSNWGIST
+266 SYEINGSNWGIST
-279 EITEDEVMQDF
+279 EITEEEVLQDF

-346 EHYVIILMPDTADV
+346 EHYVIILMPDAADV

-380 QKADDELYLI
+380 QNADDELYLI

-400 WYQYDPVEG
+400 WYQYDPVEE

-422 QVVEEQNPD
+422 QVVEAQNPD

-477 LRELEEEDSD
+477 LRELEEEDSE

-492 ELFEDADEQEQDDEI
+492 ELFKEADKQEQDDEI
-507 INLDISDDSTDVDN
+507 IAAKTDVAENVTAETDDVEIVNLDNS
-521 LAEDKDAI
+521 
-529 SDNIADMVI
+529 
-538 VDTEG
+538 G
-543 ANIEVRDD
+543 D
-551 INEDSHNNG
+551 INEDSHNNS
-560 TKNDDVVETKE
+560 TKKGAAVATKE
-571 AVNDNIVDIKIR
+571 AVDDNITKMKTADTESADI
-583 GTERTDIE
+583 
-591 VGDDINQNSHSSSVE
+591 VSDDANNENSYNSNVK
-606 NEDAVANK
+606 NEDTIANK
-614 AIINNDTA
+614 DIIDNNIA
-622 DMKINDVAST
+622 DMKMSDVANA
-632 DTEDTSESML
+632 DIEID
-642 PDENADSEPTEKK
+642 DERADSEPTESESKR
-655 VKKEKKE
+655 EKKKH
-662 YKRWGKK
+662 KRWGKK
-669 KEQEPEED
+669 KEQEPEDD

>member
-1 MKKIVSGIMALAL
+1 MKKIVSGIMVLAL
-14 ALLLIVQPD
+14 ALLLIVHPN

-120 FGGASAT
+120 FGGASAA
-127 VTVNNAAQ
+127 VTVNNTAQ

-145 GSNTGGTTDGGDAAQ
+145 GSNTGSNTVSNTDGTTDGSNTAQ

-241 TTYTIVVTRRD
+241 AKYTIVVTRRD

-266 TYEINGSNWGIST
+266 SYEINGSNWGIST
-279 EITEDEVMQDF
+279 EITEEEVLQDF

-346 EHYVIILMPDTADV
+346 EHYVIILMPDVADV

-400 WYQYDPVEG
+400 WYQYDPVEE

-422 QVVEEQNPD
+422 QVVETQNPD

-477 LRELEEEDSD
+477 LRELEEEESE

-492 ELFEDADEQEQDDEI
+492 ELFKETDKQEQDDEI

-521 LAEDKDAI
+521 LAEDEDVINDNITDMKIADTESANIVSSGTITENSYNSNVKNEDTIASKDI
-529 SDNIADMVI
+529 IYNNIADMKM
-538 VDTEG
+538 
-543 ANIEVRDD
+543 
-551 INEDSHNNG
+551 S
-560 TKNDDVVETKE
+560 DVEN
-571 AVNDNIVDIKIR
+571 A
-583 GTERTDIE
+583 DIE
-591 VGDDINQNSHSSSVE
+591 IDDE
-606 NEDAVANK
+606 R
-614 AIINNDTA
+614 
-622 DMKINDVAST
+622 
-632 DTEDTSESML
+632 
-642 PDENADSEPTEKK
+642 ADSEPTESESKR
-655 VKKEKKE
+655 EKKKH
-662 YKRWGKK
+662 KRWGKK

>member
-1 MKKIVSGIMALAL
+1 MKKIVSGIMVLAL
-14 ALLLIVQPD
+14 ALLLIVHPD

-82 AAGQSNSASVSFS
+82 AAGQPNSASVTFS

-120 FGGASAT
+120 FGGASAA
-127 VTVNNAAQ
+127 VTVNNTAQ

-140 NGGNT
+140 NTGNNT
-145 GSNTGGTTDGGDAAQ
+145 GSNTGSNTDGTTDGSSTAQ

-201 SISATPTDQTAKV
+201 SISATPTNQTAKV

-241 TTYTIVVTRRD
+241 ATYTIVVTRRD

-266 TYEINGSNWGIST
+266 SYEINGSNWGIST
-279 EITEDEVMQDF
+279 EITEEEVLQDF

-346 EHYVIILMPDTADV
+346 EHYVIILMPDAADV

-380 QKADDELYLI
+380 QKADDELYLV

-400 WYQYDPVEG
+400 WYQYDPVEE

-415 APVETVE
+415 VPVETVE
-422 QVVEEQNPD
+422 QVVEAQNPD

-477 LRELEEEDSD
+477 LRELEEEDSE

-492 ELFEDADEQEQDDEI
+492 ELFVEADKQEQDGEI
-507 INLDISDDSTDVDN
+507 INLDISEDSTDV
-521 LAEDKDAI
+521 
-529 SDNIADMVI
+529 DNIADMVI
-538 VDTEG
+538 ADADNENSYNSNV
-543 ANIEVRDD
+543 N
-551 INEDSHNNG
+551 NEDTIAN
-560 TKNDDVVETKE
+560 KDIIDDNIADKKMSDV
-571 AVNDNIVDIKIR
+571 VNDNIEI
-583 GTERTDIE
+583 
-591 VGDDINQNSHSSSVE
+591 GD
-606 NEDAVANK
+606 
-614 AIINNDTA
+614 
-622 DMKINDVAST
+622 
-632 DTEDTSESML
+632 ES
-642 PDENADSEPTEKK
+642 ADSELTESES
-655 VKKEKKE
+655 KKEKKKH
-662 YKRWGKK
+662 KRWGKK

>member
-14 ALLLIVQPD
+14 ALLLIAHPD

-82 AAGQSNSASVSFS
+82 AAGQPNSASVTFS

-120 FGGASAT
+120 FGGASAA
-127 VTVNNAAQ
+127 VTVNNTAQ

-140 NGGNT
+140 NTGNNT
-145 GSNTGGTTDGGDAAQ
+145 GSNTGSNTDGTTDGSSTAQ

-201 SISATPTDQTAKV
+201 SISATPTNQTAKV

-241 TTYTIVVTRRD
+241 ATYTIVVTRRD

-266 TYEINGSNWGIST
+266 SYEINGSNWGIST
-279 EITEDEVMQDF
+279 EITEEEVLQDF

-346 EHYVIILMPDTADV
+346 EHYVIILMPDAADV

-380 QKADDELYLI
+380 QKADDELYLV

-400 WYQYDPVEG
+400 WYQYDPVEE

-422 QVVEEQNPD
+422 QVVEAQNPD

-477 LRELEEEDSD
+477 LRELEEEDSE

-492 ELFEDADEQEQDDEI
+492 ELFVEADKQEQDDGI
-507 INLDISDDSTDVDN
+507 INLDISEDSTDV
-521 LAEDKDAI
+521 
-529 SDNIADMVI
+529 DNIADMVI
-538 VDTEG
+538 ADAEG
-543 ANIEVRDD
+543 ANIVSGDADNENSYNSNVN
-551 INEDSHNNG
+551 NEDTIAN
-560 TKNDDVVETKE
+560 KDIIDDNIADKKMSDV
-571 AVNDNIVDIKIR
+571 VNDNIEIGDESVDSEL
-583 GTERTDIE
+583 TE
-591 VGDDINQNSHSSSVE
+591 
-606 NEDAVANK
+606 
-614 AIINNDTA
+614 
-622 DMKINDVAST
+622 
-632 DTEDTSESML
+632 SES
-642 PDENADSEPTEKK
+642 
-655 VKKEKKE
+655 KKEKKKH
-662 YKRWGKK
+662 KRWGKE

>member
-1 MKKIVSGIMALAL
+1 MKKIVSGIMVLAL
-14 ALLLIVQPD
+14 ALLLIVHPD

-120 FGGASAT
+120 FGGASAA
-127 VTVNNAAQ
+127 VTVNNTAQ

-145 GSNTGGTTDGGDAAQ
+145 GSDTGSNTGSNTDGTTDGSSTAQ

-241 TTYTIVVTRRD
+241 AKYTIVVTRRD

-266 TYEINGSNWGIST
+266 SYEINGSNWGIST
-279 EITEDEVMQDF
+279 EITEEEVLQDF

-346 EHYVIILMPDTADV
+346 EHYVIILMPDVADV

-400 WYQYDPVEG
+400 WYQYDPVEE

-422 QVVEEQNPD
+422 QVVEAQSPD

-477 LRELEEEDSD
+477 LRELEEEDSE

-492 ELFEDADEQEQDDEI
+492 ELFKETDKQEQDDEI
-507 INLDISDDSTDVDN
+507 INLDMSDDSTDVDN
-521 LAEDKDAI
+521 LAEDEDVI
-529 SDNIADMVI
+529 NDNIADMKTA
-538 VDTEG
+538 DTESADIVSDD
-543 ANIEVRDD
+543 ANNENSYNSNVK
-551 INEDSHNNG
+551 NED
-560 TKNDDVVETKE
+560 T
-571 AVNDNIVDIKIR
+571 I
-583 GTERTDIE
+583 
-591 VGDDINQNSHSSSVE
+591 
-606 NEDAVANK
+606 ANK
-614 AIINNDTA
+614 DIIDNNIA
-622 DMKINDVAST
+622 DMKMSDVENA
-632 DTEDTSESML
+632 DIEID
-642 PDENADSEPTEKK
+642 DERADSEPTESESKR
-655 VKKEKKE
+655 EKK
-662 YKRWGKK
+662 KHKKWGKK